1 VNQLLSLRKM
11 GAKKLKMARP
21 TVIGLPKT
29 PFDNDVKK
37 KAIIEEETEIAIAQ
51 LKYVTVSLDAEKR
64 KGRILLGG
72 NVTEFTLGELLGR
85 GSFGRVYKLGGE
97 QEGTVVKEVKW
108 SKRHHEYDQWIE
120 IITAEA
126 ALNRVFSKLKVGPYV
141 PRIGVGFS
149 EDFKT
154 AYFFSEEMSG
164 DVQGLI
170 LMLMDAR
177 RVKEYT
183 REIEKQIRH
192 HITVCV
198 RLGVACT
205 DLKPG
210 NMLYKFEDDGTVR
223 VVLADFDS
231 FFCCSLANSIARE
244 KLFGVT
250 IHVPNRSSATNSFE
264 DNRADILSDVV
275 PETEMECPNNMKKY
289 QDKIIRISLGMVGAF
304 SFFFFKPEQ
313 KYARSIMNNKRNE
326 NTYVYDLFHIRW
338 DHYTPSFERMR
349 SIALSEGY
357 K

>member
-1 VNQLLSLRKM
+1 M
-11 GAKKLKMARP
+11 GAKRLKMARP

-29 PFDNDVKK
+29 PFDNDVKRR
-37 KAIIEEETEIAIAQ
+37 AIIEEETEIAIAQ
-51 LKYVTVSLDAEKR
+51 LKYVTVSLDSEKR
-64 KGRILLGG
+64 TGRILLGG

-120 IITAEA
+120 LIAAEA

-149 EDFKT
+149 ENFTT
-154 AYFFSEEMSG
+154 AYFFSEQMSG
-164 DVQGLI
+164 DVNELVM
-170 LMLMDAR
+170 MLMQER

-205 DLKPG
+205 DLKPH
-210 NMLYKFEDDGTVR
+210 NMLYKFEEDGSVR

-231 FFCCSLANSIARE
+231 FYCCSLANSIARE

-250 IHVPNRSSATNSFE
+250 IHMPNRSSGTFSFE
-264 DNRADILSDVV
+264 DTQADILSDVV
-275 PETEMECPNNMKKY
+275 PETEMECPNNVKKY

-304 SFFFFKPEQ
+304 SFFFFRPEQ
-313 KYARSIMNNKRNE
+313 KYARSVMNNKRNE

-338 DHYTPSFERMR
+338 DHYQRAFDEMK

-357 K
+357 R